1 MNLLRFVMLLSLVV
15 WIGGIIFFAFVVAP
29 GVFAVLPT
37 HDLAGKVVSRSLNV
51 MHWMGIISGLV
62 YLITSMVYARLD
74 VGRLQPFAARHVLV
88 ILMVILTLISVYAVG
103 AKMLALRADIGI
115 IDNVPQNDPRRVQF
129 NALHQWSTRVEG
141 VVLLMGLATLYLT
154 GKALSN

>member
-1 MNLLRFVMLLSLVV
+1 
-15 WIGGIIFFAFVVAP
+15 
-29 GVFAVLPT
+29 
-37 HDLAGKVVSRSLNV
+37 
-51 MHWMGIISGLV
+51 
-62 YLITSMVYARLD
+62 

-88 ILMVILTLISVYAVG
+88 ILMVILTFISVYAIG

-115 IDNVPQNDPRRVQF
+115 IDNVPQSDPRRVQF